1 MSLTEPTRFTVNG
14 TEHAVPAE
22 ADTPLLY
29 VLRNDLDL
37 TGAKFGCGLG
47 QCGACT
53 VLLDGHAVNACD
65 TPLWAVAGKQV
76 TTVEGLAAGGTMS
89 RLQQAFL
96 DEQAVQCGYCIS
108 GMLMSAT
115 ALLDRSP
122 DPTLDE
128 IKDAMDRNLCRCGT
142 QARII
147 RAIQRAAGQ
156 AAPAGA
162 ST

>member
-1 MSLTEPTRFTVNG
+1 MSLPEPTRFTVNG
-14 TEHAVPAE
+14 SEQSVHAEP
-22 ADTPLLY
+22 DTPLLY

-37 TGAKFGCGLG
+37 KGAKFGCGLG

-65 TPLWAVAGKQV
+65 TPLWAAAGKQV
-76 TTVEGLAAGGTMS
+76 TTVEGLAAGGAMS

-115 ALLDRSP
+115 ALLERTP
-122 DPTLDE
+122 DPSLDQ
-128 IKDAMDRNLCRCGT
+128 IKEAMDRNLCRCGT
-142 QARII
+142 QARIL
-147 RAIQRAAGQ
+147 RAIQRAASTRTG
-156 AAPAGA
+156 APA
-162 ST
+162 

>member
-1 MSLTEPTRFTVNG
+1 MSLPEPTAFTVNG
-14 TEHAVPAE
+14 AAHSVQAE

-37 TGAKFGCGLG
+37 KGAKFGCGLG

-76 TTVEGLAAGGTMS
+76 TTVEGLAADGALS
-89 RLQQAFL
+89 SLQQAFI

-108 GMLMSAT
+108 GMLMSAQ
-115 ALLDRSP
+115 ALLAHTP
-122 DPTLDE
+122 DPSVE
-128 IKDAMDRNLCRCGT
+128 QIKAALDRNLCRCGT
-142 QARII
+142 HARIV
-147 RAIQRAAGQ
+147 RAIQRAA
-156 AAPAGA
+156 AATATGA
-162 ST
+162 AR